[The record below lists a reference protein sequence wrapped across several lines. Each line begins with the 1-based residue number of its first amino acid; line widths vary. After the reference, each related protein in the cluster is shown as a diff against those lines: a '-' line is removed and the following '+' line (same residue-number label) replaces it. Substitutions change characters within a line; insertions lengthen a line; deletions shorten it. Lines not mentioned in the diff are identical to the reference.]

1 MQILF
6 SKPLFPNILGITIVL
21 VLSGWLMVQAQG
33 NWIFI
38 AAIILVEF
46 LVISIIFM
54 QFYNKYTRPLNKAS
68 KTVNEM
74 IKGNYSARFNNSNSE
89 EMEQLSKNINK
100 LARNMNE
107 ITIQEQMHA
116 EQLTSIID
124 NMKNGLA
131 LIDEKGYVHLVNR
144 GFTEMFQGKEK
155 QYRGH
160 LYYEVFENEAMHDV
174 IQKTFLYEQPVKEQ
188 FKNKRGLTKNYMEVI
203 AAPIFNEHNMIKGA
217 VLVIYDITEL
227 KRLEKMRKDF
237 VANVSHELR
246 TPITSIRGFAET
258 LKEKQHDEKAAEE
271 FIEIIYKESH
281 RLQLLI
287 EDLLELSRLEREGFQ
302 LEKEDFNVK
311 QMIDAVLPTLE
322 KKAEKKE
329 LHFKATVSSDISVN
343 ADAEKLKQVIINLV
357 DNAINYTPAGGTVN
371 LNVSEEKG
379 QVHFSIT
386 DTGIGIEQKAI
397 SRIFERFYRVDKDRS
412 RNTGGTGLGLAIV
425 KHIIEVHQGEIVVES
440 EVNEGT
446 AVHVYIPKE

>member
-1 MQILF
+1 MKILF
-6 SKPLFPNILGITIVL
+6 SKALFPNILGITIVL
-21 VLSGWLMVQAQG
+21 ILSGWLMVQAEG
-33 NWIFI
+33 NWVFI
-38 AAIILVEF
+38 IAIILVEF

-54 QFYNKYTRPLNKAS
+54 QFYNKYTRPLKKAS

-74 IKGNYSARFNNSNSE
+74 IKGNYSARFYNGNSE

-144 GFTEMFQGKEK
+144 GFLEMFHGKEK

-160 LYYEVFENEAMHDV
+160 LYYDVFENEAMHDV
-174 IQKTFLYEQPVKEQ
+174 IQKTFLYEKPVKQQ

-258 LKEKQHDEKAAEE
+258 LKDAQHDEKAAEE

-302 LEKEDFNVK
+302 LEKEDFHVK
-311 QMIDAVLPTLE
+311 QMIDAVLPSLE
-322 KKAEKKE
+322 QKAKKKE
-329 LHFKATVSSDISVN
+329 LNFTMSISSDVSIH

-357 DNAINYTPAGGTVN
+357 DNAINYTPSGGNVN
-371 LNVSEEKG
+371 LKVSEDEHR
-379 QVHFSIT
+379 VHFSVE
-386 DTGIGIEQKAI
+386 DTGIGMEQKVLQ
-397 SRIFERFYRVDKDRS
+397 RVFERFYRVDKDRS

-425 KHIIEVHQGEIVVES
+425 KHIVEVHQGEIVVDS
-440 EVNEGT
+440 EVNKGT
-446 AVHVYIPKE
+446 TIHVYIPKD

>member
-1 MQILF
+1 MHILF
-6 SKPLFPNILGITIVL
+6 SKPLFPNILGITVVL
-21 VLSGWLMVQAQG
+21 ILSGWLMVQAQG

-38 AAIILVEF
+38 IAIILVEF

-54 QFYNKYTRPLNKAS
+54 QFYNKYARPLNKAS

-74 IKGNYSARFNNSNSE
+74 IKGNYSARFNNSNSK

-107 ITIQEQMHA
+107 ITIQEQMQA

-144 GFTEMFQGKEK
+144 GFLEMFQGEDK

-160 LYYEVFENEAMHDV
+160 LYYDVFENEAMHNV
-174 IQKTFLYEQPVKEQ
+174 VQETFLYEQPVKEQ
-188 FKNKRGLTKNYMEVI
+188 FKNERGLTKNYMEVI
-203 AAPIFNEHNMIKGA
+203 AAPVFNEHNMIKGA

-258 LKEKQHDEKAAEE
+258 LKEKQHDEQAAEE

-287 EDLLELSRLEREGFQ
+287 EDLLELSRLEREDFQ
-302 LEKEDFNVK
+302 LEKERFNAK
-311 QMIDAVLPTLE
+311 QMIDEVLPQLE
-322 KKAEKKE
+322 QKAAKKDLDFTTSISPDTDVYAD
-329 LHFKATVSSDISVN
+329 SD
-343 ADAEKLKQVIINLV
+343 KLKQVIINLV
-357 DNAINYTPAGGTVN
+357 DNAINYTPSGGN
-371 LNVSEEKG
+371 IHLSINEENER
-379 QVHFSIT
+379 VHILIE
-386 DTGIGIEQKAI
+386 DTGIGIEQKAT
-397 SRIFERFYRVDKDRS
+397 SRVFERFYRVDKDRS

-425 KHIIEVHQGEIVVES
+425 KHIVEVHQGEIVLES
-440 EVNEGT
+440 EVDKGT
-446 AVHVYIPKE
+446 AVHVYIPKP

>member
-174 IQKTFLYEQPVKEQ
+174 VQKTFLYEQPVKEQ

-271 FIEIIYKESH
+271 FIDIIFKESH

-287 EDLLELSRLEREGFQ
+287 EDLLELSRLEREDFQ
-302 LEKEDFNVK
+302 LQKADFNVK
-311 QMIDAVLPTLE
+311 QMIDAVLPSLE
-322 KKAEKKE
+322 QKAEKKE
-329 LHFKATVSSDISVN
+329 LHFTTSIPADIHMY
-343 ADAEKLKQVIINLV
+343 ADAEKLKQVIINLA
-357 DNAINYTPAGGTVN
+357 DNAINYTSSDGSVS
-371 LNVSEEKG
+371 LSVSEKNNR
-379 QVHFSIT
+379 VLFSIE
-386 DTGIGIEQKAI
+386 DTGIGIEKKAI
-397 SRIFERFYRVDKDRS
+397 PRVFERFYRMDKDRS

-425 KHIIEVHQGEIVVES
+425 KHIVEVHQGEIVVES
-440 EVNEGT
+440 EVNKGT
-446 AVHVYIPKE
+446 AIHVYIPKD

>member
-174 IQKTFLYEQPVKEQ
+174 VQKTFLYEEPVKEQ

-271 FIEIIYKESH
+271 FIDIIFKESH

-287 EDLLELSRLEREGFQ
+287 EDLLELSRLEREDFQ
-302 LEKEDFNVK
+302 LQKADFNVK
-311 QMIDAVLPTLE
+311 QMIDAVLPSLE
-322 KKAEKKE
+322 QKAEKKE
-329 LHFKATVSSDISVN
+329 LHFTTSIPADIHMY
-343 ADAEKLKQVIINLV
+343 ADAEKLKQVIINLA
-357 DNAINYTPAGGTVN
+357 DNAINYTSSDGSVS
-371 LNVSEEKG
+371 LNVSEKNNR
-379 QVHFSIT
+379 VLFSIE
-386 DTGIGIEQKAI
+386 DTGIGIEKKAI
-397 SRIFERFYRVDKDRS
+397 PRVFERFYRMDKDRS

-425 KHIIEVHQGEIVVES
+425 KHIVEVHQGEIVVES
-440 EVNEGT
+440 EVNKGT
-446 AVHVYIPKE
+446 AIHVYIPKD

>member
-1 MQILF
+1 MNILF
-6 SKPLFPNILGITIVL
+6 SKTLFPNILGITVVL
-21 VLSGWLMVQAQG
+21 LLSGWLMTKADG

-38 AAIILVEF
+38 LAIILVEF

-54 QFYNKYTRPLNKAS
+54 QFYNKYTRPLRKAS
-68 KTVNEM
+68 KAVNEM
-74 IKGNYSARFNNSNSE
+74 IKGNYAARFYNGNSE
-89 EMEQLSKNINK
+89 EMEELSKNINK
-100 LARNMNE
+100 LARNMSE

-144 GFTEMFQGKEK
+144 GFVEMFHGNEK

-160 LYYEVFENEAMHDV
+160 LYYDVFENEAMHEV
-174 IQKTFLYEQPVKEQ
+174 VQNTFLYEKPVKNQ
-188 FKNKRGLTKNYMEVI
+188 FKNKRGLAKNYMEVI
-203 AAPIFNEHNMIKGA
+203 AAPIFNERNFVKGA

-302 LEKEDFNVK
+302 LERQNFDVK
-311 QMIDAVLPTLE
+311 QMVDAVVPSLR
-322 KKAEKKE
+322 KKAEKKD
-329 LHFKATVSSDISVN
+329 LNLTVSIPSDVTVY
-343 ADAEKLKQVIINLV
+343 ADAGKLQQVIINLV
-357 DNAINYTPAGGTVN
+357 DNAINYTPSGGSVN
-371 LNVSEEKG
+371 LTMIEDGNR
-379 QVHFSIT
+379 VHFT
-386 DTGIGIEQKAI
+386 VKDTGIGMEKKAI
-397 SRIFERFYRVDKDRS
+397 PRVFERFYRVDKDRS

-425 KHIIEVHQGEIVVES
+425 KHIVEVHQGEITLES
-440 EVNEGT
+440 DINKGT
-446 AVHVYIPKE
+446 TVHVYIPKD